1 MSTLP
6 LVHYLVLMLSQNNN
20 KPVIYGV
27 DEGETLRKLI
37 LDAKKGDK
45 EAFGKV
51 YSLLYTPLYRYTIS
65 RCRNPELAQD
75 VAQQS
80 FLKFYEALS
89 SYEPTKSPLAYLYT
103 IAKRLLINEGIK
115 ASPQSIDEAI
125 FDTISDQDVDIIE
138 ETHVHQ
144 LAEVINEYL
153 PSLSHDEQE
162 VIRLHFY
169 SELGYK
175 EISEI
180 LDKDEANIRKI
191 KERALKK
198 LRVLTKHLHD

>member
-1 MSTLP
+1 
-6 LVHYLVLMLSQNNN
+6 
-20 KPVIYGV
+20 
-27 DEGETLRKLI
+27 
-37 LDAKKGDK
+37 
-45 EAFGKV
+45 
-51 YSLLYTPLYRYTIS
+51 
-65 RCRNPELAQD
+65 
-75 VAQQS
+75 
-80 FLKFYEALS
+80 
-89 SYEPTKSPLAYLYT
+89 
-103 IAKRLLINEGIK
+103 
-115 ASPQSIDEAI
+115 
-125 FDTISDQDVDIIE
+125 VDIIE

-162 VIRLHFY
+162 VIRFHFY

-198 LRVLTKHLHD
+198 LRALTKHLHD